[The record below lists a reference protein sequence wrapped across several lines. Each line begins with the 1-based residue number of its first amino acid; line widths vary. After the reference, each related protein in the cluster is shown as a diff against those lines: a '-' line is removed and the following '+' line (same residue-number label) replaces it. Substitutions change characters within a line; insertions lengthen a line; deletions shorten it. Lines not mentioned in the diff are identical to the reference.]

1 MAAASSPRPVR
12 WNAHWPR
19 FLERR
24 ISSRS
29 SARPGAATGAFRGRG
44 SAEAMAVGGARRGV
58 IGGVMRRRAETGA
71 RAAVGRIGGRVRA
84 WRKIGRGRI
93 PWEFPAGLIRVFAP
107 LFRAVRPR
115 GGVPPRPAPS
125 CRSLRKDRLPAN
137 ERFRR
142 RRIVPDDGIL
152 GPSPVEVLARRG
164 FSGRSGRMS
173 SRVKAPQTFRK
184 HLSNA
189 GLMCPADRVAS
200 VSTGARSRASGG
212 AGRGIGA
219 QASASRSPESSGREG
234 KLSFAS
240 AREAGYPRASLPGAV
255 PEGSRRRPARQQ
267 RRFT

>member
-1 MAAASSPRPVR
+1 MECTLAALPREADFFSVECAAGSGDGGLSGERFRRSHGGRRREAWSHWRGHAAESGNRGESGGWPDRRPRPSLAQDR
-12 WNAHWPR
+12 PWAH
-19 FLERR
+19 
-24 ISSRS
+24 SMGVS
-29 SARPGAATGAFRGRG
+29 
-44 SAEAMAVGGARRGV
+44 GGFD
-58 IGGVMRRRAETGA
+58 
-71 RAAVGRIGGRVRA
+71 
-84 WRKIGRGRI
+84 
-93 PWEFPAGLIRVFAP
+93 PC
-107 LFRAVRPR
+107 FRAVVSRCPASRR
-115 GGVPPRPAPS
+115 GAPASRTVVPEPPEGPPAGGW
-125 CRSLRKDRLPAN
+125 RLPAN
-137 ERFRR
+137 APFRR
-142 RRIVPDDGIL
+142 RQIVPDDGIL

-212 AGRGIGA
+212 AGCGIGA